1 MNHSPLIRQWCSLKK
16 SNRKRWPKKGAD
28 TLCAICL
35 RDSSPSESYQGLGIR
50 FGRLL
55 RSGRR
60 GSLLTLLTAV
70 VVAWW
75 ADVTFLG
82 GGNSPLENKPGVEG
96 KKYDGSDINP
106 EDRSKEIQFYKL
118 IRRILLAFNAGS
130 LFQIF
135 SGGFWGKR
143 WCLRVHHP
151 FQELG
156 KTEWEVQWWRDM
168 KSQQEALSKKAAIE
182 KERAGHWAYHCNVFF
197 SFCWNSAFDFVS
209 FFLDVPTQERGWFW
223 KCPRNIVATLQ
234 RSVSFVLYSLDPCF
248 ISQNPAQN
256 TTPPNLVPI
265 FRIMWGDSDG
275 EQLKIL
281 LYLFGFLIFG
291 TLLVLL
297 PGFLGL
303 RWAWPHLQHLKVL
316 PLWDRN
322 SWKTISFLV
331 PRDAPQALCKKVLL
345 ETSRFLSLFT
355 SKHFRFAT
363 FTFRETAWPEVELGE
378 AALLDE
384 GPELERNW
392 VQDVS

>member
-1 MNHSPLIRQWCSLKK
+1 MMALISTQRTGRTGRTGQKK
-16 SNRKRWPKKGAD
+16 FNFTNW
-28 TLCAICL
+28 
-35 RDSSPSESYQGLGIR
+35 
-50 FGRLL
+50 
-55 RSGRR
+55 
-60 GSLLTLLTAV
+60 
-70 VVAWW
+70 
-75 ADVTFLG
+75 
-82 GGNSPLENKPGVEG
+82 LEE
-96 KKYDGSDINP
+96 
-106 EDRSKEIQFYKL
+106 F
-118 IRRILLAFNAGS
+118 LLAFNAGS

-135 SGGFWGKR
+135 FWWILREKVMSESASPVSGAWKDWMGGAVVERHEITTRGTFKESRNWEREGR
-143 WCLRVHHP
+143 S
-151 FQELG
+151 LG
-156 KTEWEVQWWRDM
+156 
-168 KSQQEALSKKAAIE
+168 LSLQ
-182 KERAGHWAYHCNVFF
+182 CFL
-197 SFCWNSAFDFVS
+197 
-209 FFLDVPTQERGWFW
+209 FFLLEFCFRFCFFLFGCPNTRKGLILLMSSQHRSDTPE
-223 KCPRNIVATLQ
+223 KCAFCPLFPWPMFYFTRP
-234 RSVSFVLYSLDPCF
+234 SSKH
-248 ISQNPAQN
+248 N
-256 TTPPNLVPI
+256 TPNLVPI

-331 PRDAPQALCKKVLL
+331 PRDAPQTLCKKVRL

-384 GPELERNW
+384 GPELERNG
-392 VQDVS
+392 VQDVQLS